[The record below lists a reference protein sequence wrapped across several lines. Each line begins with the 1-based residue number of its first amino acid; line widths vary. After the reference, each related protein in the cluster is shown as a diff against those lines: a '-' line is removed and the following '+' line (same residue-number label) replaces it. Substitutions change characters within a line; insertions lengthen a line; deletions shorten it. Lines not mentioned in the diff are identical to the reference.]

1 MITHGIIVDRWLCKG
16 YSLNIPFRFHFSSL
30 LDGPWPQPVGIQGT
44 VAQAAAGVVKHI
56 SWKTSPCRGHGA
68 AASRLTH
75 VSFGDPLVHV
85 YSLQT
90 REDLSNF
97 KRNINYINSKINY
110 FNSNIIFLRAKS
122 TISMCHVQWFSI
134 ANCEFLPEI
143 NHKSHA
149 NPSSGISNLLH
160 SIISCYELT
169 TRLV

>member
-85 YSLQT
+85 YSLQ
-90 REDLSNF
+90 
-97 KRNINYINSKINY
+97 
-110 FNSNIIFLRAKS
+110 SNIIFLRAKS